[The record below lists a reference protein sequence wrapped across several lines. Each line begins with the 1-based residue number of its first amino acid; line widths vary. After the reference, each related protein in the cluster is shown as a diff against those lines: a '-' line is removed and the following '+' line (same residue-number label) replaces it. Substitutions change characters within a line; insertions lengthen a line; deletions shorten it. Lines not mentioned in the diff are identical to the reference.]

1 MSPSKRVYRALC
13 RVPRGTVVTYGD
25 LARAAGMENG
35 QRAVG
40 RMMAAN
46 PYPGIVPCHRVVRSD
61 GSIGGYR
68 YGSASKRAMLD
79 REGVVVGEDGR
90 VAGFDG
96 GAARFRF
103 GRGGDRSRAA

>member
-1 MSPSKRVYRALC
+1 MSPSTRVYRALC
-13 RVPRGTVVTYGD
+13 MVPKGMVVTYSD
-25 LARAAGMENG
+25 LARATGMENG

-61 GSIGGYR
+61 GSVGGYR
-68 YGSASKRAMLD
+68 YGEAVKRAMLG
-79 REGVVVGEDGR
+79 REGVEVGKDGR

-103 GRGGDRSRAA
+103 GRGVHGVRGA